1 MSGCGGGARLYALL
15 ASLDYP
21 GLAGLSPEGLDW
33 VWEQEGCHQFL
44 SWLVNSLGPDQLIS
58 TQDLATYSALPPT
71 SQLAEPLLSAALATC
86 ASQDGELSEREL
98 EQAVAELEE
107 ELELQEE
114 CRDVLEEVRDKVAAQ
129 AAREAAVVGREAPL
143 MERVKRG
150 ERARQEELLLAN
162 TKYNAA
168 LAKLGRVAQEAGE
181 LCRELP
187 SGQQAALPLFVSGLQ
202 LDPLLE
208 ADRQLEQQLQEL
220 LAIWF
225 DGEGDGAGS
234 LRGRNRAEWVQ
245 LENEVARLRFSF
257 CQAEQQRVEREAV
270 LAGGQAVLRL
280 LSSSRPGP
288 GPASLPRPTQSVD
301 QLKAEA
307 ANLIEQIAEGHCQR
321 ILVADY
327 SMKERRN
334 KRVIERLQWIV
345 DILLEQNAKMEV
357 LSLLINREKKDGA
370 MMVELFESIVKNM
383 NEEKDQMERFQIA
396 MKTLAEQKTESNL
409 IPAGDS
415 VMVRVHKILLNHGL
429 VGPLATYSEVNT
441 AISNLKVK
449 EMNLEKN
456 IDNLKNSHKEELES
470 TLNNCLKIMNLMNIS
485 DTGTASSV
493 QLVPRNIRTASNS
506 LDRDVGEKGQELK
519 DILGKWR
526 KDVEELKAKPDLAMR
541 RNVWVD
547 FITKPAVLVANVK
560 NLEIKVKK

>member
-1 MSGCGGGARLYALL
+1 M
-15 ASLDYP
+15 
-21 GLAGLSPEGLDW
+21 
-33 VWEQEGCHQFL
+33 
-44 SWLVNSLGPDQLIS
+44 
-58 TQDLATYSALPPT
+58 
-71 SQLAEPLLSAALATC
+71 
-86 ASQDGELSEREL
+86 
-98 EQAVAELEE
+98 
-107 ELELQEE
+107 
-114 CRDVLEEVRDKVAAQ
+114 RDRVAAQ
-129 AAREAAVVGREAPL
+129 AAREAAAVGREAPL
-143 MERVKRG
+143 MERATRG

-168 LAKLGRVAQEAGE
+168 LTELGRVAKEAGE

-187 SGQQAALPLFVSGLQ
+187 PGQQAAQPLFVSGLQ

-225 DGEGDGAGS
+225 DGEGGGVGS

-270 LAGGQAVLRL
+270 LAGGQAVVRF
-280 LSSSRPGP
+280 LSCSRP
-288 GPASLPRPTQSVD
+288 GPASLPHPPQSVE

-396 MKTLAEQKTESNL
+396 MKTLAEQKAESNL

-415 VMVRVHKILLNHGL
+415 AMVRVHKILLNHGL

-456 IDNLKNSHKEELES
+456 IDNLKNSHKEELEI
-470 TLNNCLKIMNLMNIS
+470 TLENCLKLMNLMNIS
-485 DTGTASSV
+485 DTGTANSV
-493 QLVPRNIRTASNS
+493 QLVPKNIRTASNS
-506 LDRDVGEKGQELK
+506 LDRDIREKGQELK

-526 KDVEELKAKPDLAMR
+526 KEVEELKAKPDLAMR

-547 FITKPAVLVANVK
+547 FITNPAVLLANVK